1 MQVST
6 KFAEDK
12 KLITFKNLFQESMKF
27 NARAFYPITVPVHYC
42 ILYMLQS
49 TDYALSPDFVS
60 TFKKVDH
67 EEAEYYWGVLHD
79 PIKATIADV
88 MAIVFSAKTKGKIVS

>member
-1 MQVST
+1 
-6 KFAEDK
+6 
-12 KLITFKNLFQESMKF
+12 
-27 NARAFYPITVPVHYC
+27 
-42 ILYMLQS
+42 MLQS

>member
-1 MQVST
+1 M
-6 KFAEDK
+6 
-12 KLITFKNLFQESMKF
+12 
-27 NARAFYPITVPVHYC
+27 
-42 ILYMLQS
+42 
-49 TDYALSPDFVS
+49 SPDFVS